1 LDERLIRYL
10 KLFVVGGGVVLVL
23 GTVLLVA
30 LLVQRQAGG
39 GGGAERRPAAAPD
52 GPATSLA
59 LPADARIGQALAAG
73 NQLVLLGEV
82 PDGRRFLA
90 VVDLASGRRRH
101 LLWITPEGAPR

>member
-1 LDERLIRYL
+1 M
-10 KLFVVGGGVVLVL
+10 VLVL
-23 GTVLLVA
+23 GTALLVW

-39 GGGAERRPAAAPD
+39 GDERRAAAAVAPD
-52 GPATSLA
+52 GPATGLA

-101 LLWITPEGAPR
+101 LLWITPEEAPR